1 MQANLN
7 TNDPIDGQG
16 CSQDFSTGI
25 DYFLTPHLPP
35 PPWKGPK
42 YVP

>member
-7 TNDPIDGQG
+7 NNDPIDSQG

-25 DYFLTPHLPP
+25 DYFLIPP
-35 PPWKGPK
+35 PPPRKGPK

>member
-7 TNDPIDGQG
+7 TNDPIDSQE

-25 DYFLTPHLPP
+25 DYFLTPPR
-35 PPWKGPK
+35 KGPK